1 MNFSTRSWMIIGAVV
16 VGISALLVYLAH
28 VVPEALSGQDGQ
40 VKLTRTLLVLAFV
53 GGSLFLRGRL
63 PIGHALRYGL
73 IWISLGGVLV
83 LGYGF
88 RHEISM
94 IADRFAAALLPH
106 KGQVIDGAVAIPA
119 GRHGHFVL
127 EADVDGQDV
136 RFLVDTGASDL
147 VLSPTDARRLGF
159 DHKKLRFTKTYL
171 TANGIVKGASVRLGR
186 VAIGPIVVTDVR
198 ASVTAISVDFRTSL
212 PS

>member
-94 IADRFAAALLPH
+94 IADRFAA
-106 KGQVIDGAVAIPA
+106 
-119 GRHGHFVL
+119 
-127 EADVDGQDV
+127 
-136 RFLVDTGASDL
+136 
-147 VLSPTDARRLGF
+147 
-159 DHKKLRFTKTYL
+159 
-171 TANGIVKGASVRLGR
+171 
-186 VAIGPIVVTDVR
+186 
-198 ASVTAISVDFRTSL
+198 
-212 PS
+212 